1 MSPSFYWGFL
11 ADNKSISGV
20 LWYLVEISGFFFVG
34 MIVAAVFLKRSQRA
48 VLMGCL
54 LPMVFAFLVSLTP
67 DINVNHKYVMISYAF
82 CDSVL
87 GDGALDV
94 FSLREKKAG
103 RNGPVAQWQPS
114 FVSALVQPGSTI
126 T

>member
-34 MIVAAVFLKRSQRA
+34 MIVAAVFLKRGQRV

-54 LPMVFAFLVSLTP
+54 LPMAFAFLVSLTP
-67 DINVNHKYVMISYAF
+67 DINVNHLKRQRFRTQDDCKY
-82 CDSVL
+82 
-87 GDGALDV
+87 GKQPDGL
-94 FSLREKKAG
+94 
-103 RNGPVAQWQPS
+103 AQCKS
-114 FVSALVQPGSTI
+114 
-126 T
+126 

>member
-1 MSPSFYWGFL
+1 
-11 ADNKSISGV
+11 
-20 LWYLVEISGFFFVG
+20 

-82 CDSVL
+82 VT
-87 GDGALDV
+87 V
-94 FSLREKKAG
+94 FWGWIVRCVFLEGKK
-103 RNGPVAQWQPS
+103 RLEEMDWS
-114 FVSALVQPGSTI
+114 RSGSRPLYLP
-126 T
+126 

>member
-34 MIVAAVFLKRSQRA
+34 MIVAAVFLKRGQRA

-54 LPMVFAFLVSLTP
+54 LPMAFAFLVSLTP

-82 CDSVL
+82 VT
-87 GDGALDV
+87 V
-94 FSLREKKAG
+94 FWGWIVRCVFPCREKQLEEMG
-103 RNGPVAQWQPS
+103 RS
-114 FVSALVQPGSTI
+114 RSGSGSLYLS
-126 T
+126 

>member
-82 CDSVL
+82 VTVFWGWSVRC
-87 GDGALDV
+87 V
-94 FSLREKKAG
+94 FLEGKKAG